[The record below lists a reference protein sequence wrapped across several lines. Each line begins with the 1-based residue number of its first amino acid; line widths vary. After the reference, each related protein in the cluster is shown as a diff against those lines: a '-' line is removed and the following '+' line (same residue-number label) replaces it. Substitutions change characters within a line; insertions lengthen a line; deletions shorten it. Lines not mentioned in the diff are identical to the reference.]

1 MGEGG
6 GGEEKERKFLSF
18 TSLPFSLPFFPFS
31 PETPD
36 TQARRLATGDTY
48 RSKGLQFGIG
58 RCTAMLLKAD
68 FCKAIAKRVPQFI
81 KFPQTGWSHS

>member
-6 GGEEKERKFLSF
+6 GGEEKGRFLSF

-36 TQARRLATGDTY
+36 TQAIECSISRHTHATDRHTDNKEVREFPIMVHKCQVHALY
-48 RSKGLQFGIG
+48 SNKF
-58 RCTAMLLKAD
+58 CT
-68 FCKAIAKRVPQFI
+68 
-81 KFPQTGWSHS
+81 T